1 MPHEPAPQRTMP
13 DPAALPRPWIGSY
26 PPGVP
31 PRYPIP
37 DVAVTRLLDDAAR
50 DFPDVTAT
58 WFWGATLSYA
68 ELLRRADRLAAAF
81 LALDVTPGS
90 RVGVVLP
97 DVPARPIVL
106 FATWRVGAVAVPV
119 DADAS
124 EADLHHDL
132 DCTGCVA
139 AVCLSAVVPRVN
151 AVRGRLP
158 ALRHV
163 VATGLEDWLPFPRDR
178 LFPVTGRRSGQYY
191 RLRPD
196 DDVERLTALVE
207 RHRRVAGQVVVAPE
221 DPAAIVHPEGHAHRA
236 LMLSHRNLL
245 ASALQVRLWI
255 PDIQSGRE
263 RIVVAGTAPGAGGVT
278 VGALTATLT
287 AATLVLAP
295 ADGEPLRATV
305 ERTRPTILVGCPAA
319 FGHLAETGARG
330 LDAARVCLVLGAL
343 TPDLVGWLREH
354 SGARLRAAYG
364 PGRGPMTHAN
374 PVYGA
379 PVDGSIGLPMTET
392 VAAVVDP
399 DDPARVLPPGSLG
412 ELIVHGPQIPGG
424 YWRQPG
430 PLAHR
435 LHDGWL
441 RTGDPATMD
450 SDGWFAV
457 DQGRRDRSAQ

>member
-1 MPHEPAPQRTMP
+1 MP

-31 PRYPIP
+31 PHYPIP

-68 ELLRRADRLAAAF
+68 DLLRQTDRLAAAF
-81 LALDVTPGS
+81 LALGVTPGS

-97 DVPARPIVL
+97 DIPARLIAL

-119 DADAS
+119 DADTP
-124 EADLHHDL
+124 EAELHHDL

-139 AVCLSAVVPRVN
+139 AVCLSTVVPRVN

-178 LFPVTGRRSGQYY
+178 LFPVTGRRSGHYY
-191 RLRPD
+191 RVRPD
-196 DDVERLTALVE
+196 DDVEALTALVE
-207 RHRRVAGQVVVAPE
+207 GHRRVAGQAVVAP
-221 DPAAIVHPEGHAHRA
+221 DGPAAIVHADGPGHAHRA
-236 LMLSHRNLL
+236 VTLSHRNLL
-245 ASALQVRLWI
+245 ASAFQVRLWI

-263 RIVVAGTAPGAGGVT
+263 RIVVAGPVPGAVDVT
-278 VGALTATLT
+278 VGALTATLA
-287 AATLVLAP
+287 AATLVFVP
-295 ADGEPLRATV
+295 ADGEPLSATV
-305 ERTRPTILVGCPAA
+305 ERTRPTILAGCPAA
-319 FGHLAETGARG
+319 FGHLVQAGVRG

-343 TPDLVGWLREH
+343 TPELVGWLGDH
-354 SGARLRAAYG
+354 SGARLRVAYG
-364 PGRGPMTHAN
+364 PGRGPTTHAN
-374 PVYGA
+374 PVYGR

-399 DDPARVLPPGSLG
+399 DDPTRVLPPGALG
-412 ELIVHGPQIPGG
+412 ELIVYGPQIPAG

-430 PLAHR
+430 PLGHR

-441 RTGDPATMD
+441 RTGDLATMD

-457 DQGRRDRSAQ
+457 TDQRRDSSR